1 MKNHL
6 IIFFCYKNAEHI
18 IQSFDSIKEY
28 NADFFVIENPSENSE
43 ILKNYFL
50 QQNLKGYLQFHANI
64 CNSAIKIMLNDYWSM
79 IYEYEYLTITD
90 GDLFAYDINATFDE
104 IISVLSNTE
113 IAVASA
119 DLWQGNNYLYDERKG
134 LPEYIYE
141 SKNNETEFGCVEGNT
156 GAFFITLRNE
166 NFYILKDLLFVDSYL
181 YHRLTAF
188 QKKWFKTRRNLVYHL
203 TWDLYVE
210 GNEYFEYKKQVYDK
224 IFFEEKQSNYTKLI

>member
-1 MKNHL
+1 MKKHL

-28 NADFFVIENPSENSE
+28 DADFFVIENPSENSD
-43 ILKNYFL
+43 ILRNYFL
-50 QQNLKGYLQFHANI
+50 QQNLKGYLQFHENI

-79 IYEYEYLTITD
+79 VCEYEYLTITD
-90 GDLFAYDINATFDE
+90 GDLYVYNINETFKE
-104 IISVLSNTE
+104 IILALSNSE
-113 IAVASA
+113 IGVASA
-119 DLWQGNNYLYDERKG
+119 DLWQGNNYIYQERKG
-134 LPEYIYE
+134 LTEYISD
-141 SKNNETEFGCVEGNT
+141 SKNNETKFGCIEGNT

-181 YHRLTAF
+181 YHKLTAF
-188 QKKWFKTRRNLVYHL
+188 QKKWFKTRKNLVYHL

-224 IFFEEKQSNYTKLI
+224 IFFQEKHSNHTKII

>member
-1 MKNHL
+1 MKKHL

-28 NADFFVIENPSENSE
+28 DADFFVIENPSENSD
-43 ILKNYFL
+43 ILRNYFL
-50 QQNLKGYLQFHANI
+50 QQNLKGYLQFHENI

-79 IYEYEYLTITD
+79 VCEYEYLTITD
-90 GDLFAYDINATFDE
+90 GDLYVYNINETFKE
-104 IISVLSNTE
+104 IILALSNSE
-113 IAVASA
+113 IGVASA
-119 DLWQGNNYLYDERKG
+119 DLWQGNNYIYQERKG
-134 LPEYIYE
+134 LTEYISD
-141 SKNNETEFGCVEGNT
+141 SKNNETKFGCIEGNT

-188 QKKWFKTRRNLVYHL
+188 QKKWFKTRKNLVYHL

-224 IFFEEKQSNYTKLI
+224 IFFQEKHSNYTKII

>member
-1 MKNHL
+1 MKKHL

-28 NADFFVIENPSENSE
+28 DADFFVIENPSENSDV
-43 ILKNYFL
+43 IKNYFL
-50 QQNLKGYLQFHANI
+50 QQNLKGYLQFHENI

-79 IYEYEYLTITD
+79 VCEYEYLTITD
-90 GDLFAYDINATFDE
+90 GDLYVYNINETFKE
-104 IISVLSNTE
+104 IILALSNSE
-113 IAVASA
+113 IGVASA
-119 DLWQGNNYLYDERKG
+119 DLWQGNNYIYQERKG
-134 LPEYIYE
+134 LTEYISN
-141 SKNNETEFGCVEGNT
+141 SKNNETKFGCIEGNT

-181 YHRLTAF
+181 YHKLTAF
-188 QKKWFKTRRNLVYHL
+188 QKKWFKTRKNLVYHL

-224 IFFEEKQSNYTKLI
+224 IFFQEKHSNHTKII